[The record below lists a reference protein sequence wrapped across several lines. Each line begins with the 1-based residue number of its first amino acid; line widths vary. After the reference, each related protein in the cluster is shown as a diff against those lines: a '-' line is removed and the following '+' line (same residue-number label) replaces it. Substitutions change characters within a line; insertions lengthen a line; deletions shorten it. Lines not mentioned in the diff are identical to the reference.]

1 MSRVTV
7 VNSWNHQTGQQLL
20 TIRNFLLD
28 LSNDTTEV
36 DLTRLKFYPPL
47 ISIFFSQF
55 IQNNPEIEFILPV
68 SSYLNTIDFPSGFNY
83 TNIEPEAAFTNFNN
97 KTYLPI
103 VKFSTS
109 TLESEVILRNKLI
122 SQTGQMIRKITNL
135 QTNYYS
141 GISYLI
147 SELTDNI
154 VEHSRASFG
163 WIMFQYYPSEQF
175 MDICIADS
183 GIGILGAY
191 QSYIGPKNFSHI
203 STHKEA
209 VDNMIKGASTK
220 NLTDQERGFGVH
232 TSREML
238 ISGLN
243 GKYIYLSGDAL
254 LNNYDL
260 IDFGVASNC
269 TLAFLRIPIQQQ
281 NTNFSVYDYTE

>member
-122 SQTGQMIRKITNL
+122 RLVK
-135 QTNYYS
+135 
-141 GISYLI
+141 
-147 SELTDNI
+147 
-154 VEHSRASFG
+154 
-163 WIMFQYYPSEQF
+163 
-175 MDICIADS
+175 
-183 GIGILGAY
+183 
-191 QSYIGPKNFSHI
+191 
-203 STHKEA
+203 
-209 VDNMIKGASTK
+209 
-220 NLTDQERGFGVH
+220 
-232 TSREML
+232 
-238 ISGLN
+238 
-243 GKYIYLSGDAL
+243 
-254 LNNYDL
+254 
-260 IDFGVASNC
+260 
-269 TLAFLRIPIQQQ
+269 
-281 NTNFSVYDYTE
+281 